1 MGDAITH
8 LIRVSTARRML
19 PHLPSPNHHVPRAM
33 SLYVGP
39 AVHEPRYLVL
49 GKRISVSTREQ
60 TEVRWRLLKFMFQR
74 SMPVAF
80 NSMASS
86 TML

>member
-8 LIRVSTARRML
+8 LIRVSTALRML

-33 SLYVGP
+33 YVGP

-80 NSMASS
+80 NSMAGG